1 MGKLLGTV
9 RGTFFLG
16 NLPVMQQM
24 TLGVLTENGISMN
37 VSPIDATASGLSGL
51 MKKGTKNNEKITQ
64 MIDLISKLKKLDQ
77 VSGTGQKGQSNQV
90 SQKKNDYNK
99 YNEKLTILNSIIDLL
114 IEDDR
119 AMDGHMFKYV
129 DELDLMRAQY
139 AMIDLAFHCLTFV
152 ESVRYELKKEY
163 YEILSQIFMRDE
175 LRLTNL
181 ALGQIMDEIEE
192 KIFVLKQQSVD
203 ENPLMDLSMKGSKGK
218 PA

>member
-1 MGKLLGTV
+1 M
-9 RGTFFLG
+9 
-16 NLPVMQQM
+16 
-24 TLGVLTENGISMN
+24 
-37 VSPIDATASGLSGL
+37 
-51 MKKGTKNNEKITQ
+51 
-64 MIDLISKLKKLDQ
+64 
-77 VSGTGQKGQSNQV
+77 
-90 SQKKNDYNK
+90 
-99 YNEKLTILNSIIDLL
+99 NSIIDLL

-181 ALGQIMDEIEE
+181 ALGQIMEEIEE
-192 KIFVLKQQSVD
+192 KISVLKQQNFD
-203 ENPLMDLSMKGSKGK
+203 ENPMMDLSMKGSKGK
-218 PA
+218 PGPQNDELAYLEKVKEEKGKIAVLYQKLLHQTLDDCLTKFTRKDVEHYLRSYLEICISVAFFRVPRFQKIFLSCIKSAEDPDPEKNEISEWRNIDWEIDED

>member
-77 VSGTGQKGQSNQV
+77 VSGTGQKGQ
-90 SQKKNDYNK
+90 
-99 YNEKLTILNSIIDLL
+99 
-114 IEDDR
+114 
-119 AMDGHMFKYV
+119 
-129 DELDLMRAQY
+129 
-139 AMIDLAFHCLTFV
+139 
-152 ESVRYELKKEY
+152 
-163 YEILSQIFMRDE
+163 
-175 LRLTNL
+175 
-181 ALGQIMDEIEE
+181 
-192 KIFVLKQQSVD
+192 
-203 ENPLMDLSMKGSKGK
+203 
-218 PA
+218 

>member
-16 NLPVMQQM
+16 NLSVMQQM

>member
-1 MGKLLGTV
+1 M
-9 RGTFFLG
+9 
-16 NLPVMQQM
+16 
-24 TLGVLTENGISMN
+24 
-37 VSPIDATASGLSGL
+37 
-51 MKKGTKNNEKITQ
+51 
-64 MIDLISKLKKLDQ
+64 
-77 VSGTGQKGQSNQV
+77 
-90 SQKKNDYNK
+90 
-99 YNEKLTILNSIIDLL
+99 NSIIDLL

-192 KIFVLKQQSVD
+192 KIFVLKQQSFD
-203 ENPLMDLSMKGSKGK
+203 ENPMMDQSMKGSKGK
-218 PA
+218 PAQQNDELAYLEKVKEEKGKIAVLY